1 MKEFEIHYLST
12 EGPGLFC
19 GLGFGHDQKEATASF
34 LDAHGSECK
43 AITAVRFYKN
53 R

>member
-19 GLGFGHDQKEATASF
+19 GLGIGHDQKEATAYF

-43 AITAVRFYKN
+43 TITAVRFYKN

>member
-12 EGPGLFC
+12 EGAGLFG
-19 GLGFGHDQKEATASF
+19 GLGIGRDQKEAEAYF
-34 LDAHGSECK
+34 LEAHGSECK
-43 AITAVRFYKN
+43 AIMAVRFYKN